1 MPLSELRV
9 GVTLLQ
15 GTKRP
20 KLISFKVFSQL
31 ILPVLLMI
39 FPLVLHVQIV
49 LFVRNVSGFIP
60 GDLLPSLFGLTYVLS
75 KTPAIYFDEIQV
87 FLSWRKGKPLI

>member
-9 GVTLLQ
+9 QVILLQ

-31 ILPVLLMI
+31 ILPVLLMV
-39 FPLVLHVQIV
+39 FPLVHHVQIDF
-49 LFVRNVSGFIP
+49 FVRSFSRFIP
-60 GDLLPSLFGLTYVLS
+60 GDLLPFLFGLPYVLT
-75 KTPAIYFDEIQV
+75 KRPTIYFDEI
-87 FLSWRKGKPLI
+87 